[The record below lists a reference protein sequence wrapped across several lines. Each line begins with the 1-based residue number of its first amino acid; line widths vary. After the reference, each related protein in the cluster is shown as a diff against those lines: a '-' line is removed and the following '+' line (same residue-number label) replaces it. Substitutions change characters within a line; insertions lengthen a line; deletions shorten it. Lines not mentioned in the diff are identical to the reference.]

1 MLKRNKVSFDPIPR
15 MASSTNHR
23 DTSPGRSI
31 MKKKTNYIA
40 DYEQTLNEMK
50 RVLYWFL
57 IIVFKYK

>member
-50 RVLYWFL
+50 RVLY
-57 IIVFKYK
+57 

>member
-1 MLKRNKVSFDPIPR
+1 MLKRSKVSFDPIPR
-15 MASSTNHR
+15 MASSTNQR

-50 RVLYWFL
+50 RVLY
-57 IIVFKYK
+57 